1 MSTPTSTV
9 STATPTETAQ
19 TLYKLIG
26 ISLAIASGVFIG
38 SSFVFKKKGLMDST
52 KKTGVAGE
60 GHYYLKSGMWWTGMI
75 LMIIGELCNFVAY
88 AFTQAI
94 LVTPLGALSVVLSAV
109 LSSIFLKER
118 LNFQGKVGC
127 AQCIIGATIIVL
139 HAPENKASETGID
152 AFEKLALSYGFLI
165 YMSLA
170 IVLSLILI
178 FYMGPRYGKTNML
191 VYITVCS
198 LIGSLSVVCT
208 QGLGAA
214 IVYSIT
220 VSNEFNRPFLYI
232 LLIFVVVTLL
242 TEINYLNKALN
253 LFNTSLVTPIYYV
266 IFTSLTIV
274 ASAVLFQGFNS
285 TVQDIVTVIAGFLV
299 ICSGILLLQTSKAEE
314 GKAVMDSRISMF
326 AAVPSEEQPPAGTIE
341 PGPGEL
347 FPTPFGSIK
356 RFSRD
361 MTTGMNPY
369 ATKRRS
375 KTIAMGEEQWGR
387 RYQDAHNPGVSLC
400 DGPGPLPQQ
409 EHKIAMRS
417 FNGDD
422 IGEEKSYVPYE
433 ASSQPAYPYG
443 GASSV
448 SGSHH
453 GPGSAH
459 LDPISLS
466 STRPNNPAATS
477 ATNLLPRHLTSS
489 PTPQQRDPF
498 TTPSETPVVMEDAY
512 HQQRRAHNA
521 GVVGVV
527 GQYKM
532 GLKRDEDGDT
542 RGLRMHAAEEA
553 GYGED
558 EFESEADESVRGS
571 VGYGPSGMGSARF

>member
-1 MSTPTSTV
+1 M
-9 STATPTETAQ
+9 
-19 TLYKLIG
+19 G
-26 ISLAIASGVFIG
+26 LAIS
-38 SSFVFKKKGLMDST
+38 
-52 KKTGVAGE
+52 
-60 GHYYLKSGMWWTGMI
+60 
-75 LMIIGELCNFVAY
+75 
-88 AFTQAI
+88 
-94 LVTPLGALSVVLSAV
+94 
-109 LSSIFLKER
+109 
-118 LNFQGKVGC
+118 
-127 AQCIIGATIIVL
+127 
-139 HAPENKASETGID
+139 
-152 AFEKLALSYGFLI
+152 
-165 YMSLA
+165 
-170 IVLSLILI
+170 LSLILI

-232 LLIFVVVTLL
+232 LLIFVVITLL

-369 ATKRRS
+369 AMNRRS

-387 RYQDAHNPGVSLC
+387 RYQDAHNPGVTLY
-400 DGPGPLPQQ
+400 DGPGPSPQQ

-422 IGEEKSYVPYE
+422 IDEEKSYGTKGDLAHSPTSTHYSIPAIATTVPTITTTPTPRHPPLSPLADNNVRFTLNPLDTIAFPPATVPYE
-433 ASSQPAYPYG
+433 APSQPAYPYG
-443 GASSV
+443 GASSAA
-448 SGSHH
+448 GSHH
-453 GPGSAH
+453 GSVSAH
-459 LDPISLS
+459 LDPTSLN
-466 STRPNNPAATS
+466 STRPNHPAATS
-477 ATNLLPRHLTSS
+477 ATNLLPRQLTSS
-489 PTPQQRDPF
+489 PTSLQRDPF
-498 TTPSETPVVMEDAY
+498 TTPPETPVVTEDTY
-512 HQQRRAHNA
+512 HQQRRVHNT
-521 GVVGVV
+521 GVVSVV

-558 EFESEADESVRGS
+558 EFESEADESMRES
-571 VGYGPSGMGSARF
+571 VGYGSPGGGARF